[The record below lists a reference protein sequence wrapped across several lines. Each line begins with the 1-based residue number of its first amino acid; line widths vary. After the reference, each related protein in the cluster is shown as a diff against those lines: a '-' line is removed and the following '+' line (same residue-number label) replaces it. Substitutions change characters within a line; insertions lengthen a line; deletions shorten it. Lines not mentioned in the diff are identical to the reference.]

1 MEFSINMPTRG
12 ALGRQDSNPHNTVL
26 EAAVLPLNY
35 VPRCKRAK
43 KNRSSG
49 VPESGSWYS
58 PSRRYTGTSPVPT
71 AYEVPPEAVASAKGS

>member
-35 VPRCKRAK
+35 VPKVEEGKEKPLIRC
-43 KNRSSG
+43 
-49 VPESGSWYS
+49 P
-58 PSRRYTGTSPVPT
+58 
-71 AYEVPPEAVASAKGS
+71 